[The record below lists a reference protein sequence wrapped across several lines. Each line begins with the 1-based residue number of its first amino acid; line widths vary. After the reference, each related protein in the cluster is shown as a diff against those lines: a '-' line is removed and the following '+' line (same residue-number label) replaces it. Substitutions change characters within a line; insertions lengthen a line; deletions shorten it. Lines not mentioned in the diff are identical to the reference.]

1 MPSSSIIDHPSITA
15 EERGLRL
22 RAIDSARARASVR
35 LEGTILP
42 VEIETINR
50 QCVDGELSTSEHVK
64 RVIEAAD
71 QLRSRRPR
79 RLLPP

>member
-15 EERGLRL
+15 EERALRL
-22 RAIDSARARASVR
+22 RAIDSARASVR

-42 VEIETINR
+42 VEIEILNR
-50 QCVDGELSTSEHVK
+50 QYVDGELSTSEHVK

-71 QLRSRRPR
+71 AMAKKGHQR
-79 RLLPP
+79 